1 MWVVSSAVMVTY
13 LQAVCALIMVV
24 VVVVMTVV
32 VVMVV
37 VMIFIIS
44 KVVVHGTAGYVG
56 VQEVVRSAVMIPYL
70 QAVSALMM
78 VVVVMMMVVVVVMIF
93 IISKVVVH
101 GTAGYVGVQEV
112 VRSAV
117 MIPYLQAV
125 SALIMMMVFIMMMM
139 VVVTIRRQRVIMARS
154 GNRRLPRLQ
163 DRL

>member
-1 MWVVSSAVMVTY
+1 M
-13 LQAVCALIMVV
+13 
-24 VVVVMTVV
+24 
-32 VVMVV
+32 
-37 VMIFIIS
+37 
-44 KVVVHGTAGYVG
+44 G

-78 VVVVMMMVVVVVMIF
+78 VVMVMMVVVVMMMVVVMIF

>member
-32 VVMVV
+32 VVM
-37 VMIFIIS
+37 
-44 KVVVHGTAGYVG
+44 
-56 VQEVVRSAVMIPYL
+56 
-70 QAVSALMM
+70 
-78 VVVVMMMVVVVVMIF
+78 VVVMIF